1 MMESTSTQQTYSPHP
16 TVQAQ
21 EPDWEIQELQEHHHH
36 HHHQKDPVA
45 AILTDH
51 HPREDPV
58 AAVPTDHR
66 QTEESEEEHLEPG
79 LSPTGSIL
87 QRDTIPTQW
96 TTFMRRL

>member
-1 MMESTSTQQTYSPHP
+1 M
-16 TVQAQ
+16 VQAQ

-36 HHHQKDPVA
+36 HHHHHHHQKDPVA
-45 AILTDH
+45 AVLTDLR
-51 HPREDPV
+51 PMEDPV

-66 QTEESEEEHLEPG
+66 LTEESEEERLELG